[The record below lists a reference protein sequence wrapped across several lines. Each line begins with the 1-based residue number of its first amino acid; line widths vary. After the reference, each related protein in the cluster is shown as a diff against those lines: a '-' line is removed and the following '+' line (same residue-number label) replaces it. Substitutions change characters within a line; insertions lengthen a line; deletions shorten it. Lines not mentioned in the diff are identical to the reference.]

1 MAVPAK
7 QHFEKF
13 RADVTKRLHEPNKVN
28 DALGKLESKTGV
40 DRFFVVLGLVGVAA
54 LYMIFG
60 HFAELVCNVVGF
72 LYPAYMSIKAVESS
86 QKADDTQWLTY
97 WIIFALLNVLEFGEE
112 TITGYFPFYW
122 LCKCAFLVYL
132 YLPSTMGAQK
142 AYQRFVKPLAS
153 RFIHNGGG
161 SSFAS
166 KTVDSAR
173 EHVQE
178 FSQKFQ

>member
-1 MAVPAK
+1 MAAPAK

-13 RADVTKRLHEPNKVN
+13 RADVTKRLHEPNKIN
-28 DALGKLESKTGV
+28 DALGQVESKTGL
-40 DRFFVVLGLVGVAA
+40 DRFFIVLSIAGIAA

-60 HFAELVCNVVGF
+60 HFAELVCNFVGF

-112 TITGYFPFYW
+112 TIVGYFPIYW

-132 YLPSTMGAQK
+132 YLPSTLGAQK
-142 AYQRFVKPLAS
+142 VYSRFIKPLAS
-153 RFIHNGGG
+153 RFIHNGGQ
-161 SSFAS
+161 SFVA
-166 KTVDSAR
+166 KATDSAR
-173 EHVQE
+173 DHVQD
-178 FSQKFQ
+178 FSNKFQ